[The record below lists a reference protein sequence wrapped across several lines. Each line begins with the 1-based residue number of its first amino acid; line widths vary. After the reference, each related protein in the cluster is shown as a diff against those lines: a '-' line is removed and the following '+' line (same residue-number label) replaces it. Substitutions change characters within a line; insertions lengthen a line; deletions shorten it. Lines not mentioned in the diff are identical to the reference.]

1 MQRRKT
7 IRAMALA
14 AASAALASGCA
25 APKHVTAT
33 YLIPARALSDVRS
46 ADVLEIAPV
55 VRLSGDQVAP
65 GDEKRLAAYVR
76 QSLSSRLYLGGFY
89 RTVDPFLD
97 SPQGAMEI
105 GRVLMLRESRHGYS
119 TLVSEGEGKKATL
132 EVELDLEYSA
142 EKTTGK
148 QTFELRTVP
157 YIVNKPGEGGGA
169 AAKIASES
177 ASVPGGEQIA
187 AIATAVAVVESLVP
201 YSVPDPTAV
210 ETRRVETSWDA
221 WVPELSGRMTVRLVP
236 AGTSDPVY
244 EREFSLTA
252 PFQAGSDVPTF
263 LRAAATAVSPALEEI
278 VSDLS
283 PRTEERP
290 LSLNADGDSRA
301 LLLLEAGAWP
311 DAVER
316 LENLP
321 AERAVS
327 ADWENLGVAYE
338 ILGDFKS
345 SSEAYE
351 KALVLDPENPALV
364 EKLEVLAKAVKARKD
379 VRASGAVENADTS
392 YKAGRRP

>member
-1 MQRRKT
+1 
-7 IRAMALA
+7 MALA

-25 APKHVTAT
+25 SPKNVTAT
-33 YLIPARALSDVRS
+33 YLIPARALTDVRS
-46 ADVLEIAPV
+46 ADILEIAPV
-55 VRLSGDQVAP
+55 VRLSGGQAAP
-65 GDEKRLAAYVR
+65 GDEERLAAYVR

-97 SPQGAMEI
+97 SQQGAVAI

-119 TLVSEGEGKKATL
+119 TLVPEGMGKKATL
-132 EVELDLEYSA
+132 EIGIDLEYSA
-142 EKTTGK
+142 EKTTRK
-148 QTFELRTVP
+148 QTFELKTVP

-169 AAKIASES
+169 ASKLAGEAS
-177 ASVPGGEQIA
+177 SVPGGEKLA
-187 AIATAVAVVESLVP
+187 ALAGAVSAVESLVP

-221 WVPELSGRMTVRLVP
+221 WVPEVSGRMTVRLVP
-236 AGTSDPVY
+236 AGASDPVY
-244 EREFSLTA
+244 EREFPLSA

-263 LRAAATAVSPALEEI
+263 LRAASTAVSPALVEVVADI
-278 VSDLS
+278 S
-283 PRTEERP
+283 PRTEKRP

-316 LENLP
+316 LESLP
-321 AERAVS
+321 ADRAVL

-338 ILGDFKS
+338 ILGDFKG

-351 KALVLDPENPALV
+351 KALALDPENSALV
-364 EKLEVLAKAVKARKD
+364 EKLEALAKAAKARKD
-379 VRASGAVENADTS
+379 VRASGARENADTS
-392 YKAGRRP
+392 YKAGRHQ